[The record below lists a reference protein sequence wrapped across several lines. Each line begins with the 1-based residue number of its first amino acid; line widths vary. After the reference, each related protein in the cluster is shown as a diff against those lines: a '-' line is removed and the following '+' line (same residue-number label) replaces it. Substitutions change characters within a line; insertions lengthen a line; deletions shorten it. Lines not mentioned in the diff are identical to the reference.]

1 MFYLE
6 GVDAMGQ
13 ALDATEPAPKRQR
26 TFASSFGELRELHK
40 MKDDGVIDGQ
50 EFERLKGLLM
60 SELERF
66 RPPARTRRPIR
77 CLALAKSTQPRP
89 DAERT

>member
-13 ALDATEPAPKRQR
+13 AQDATEPDPKRQR

-60 SELERF
+60 SELE
-66 RPPARTRRPIR
+66 
-77 CLALAKSTQPRP
+77 
-89 DAERT
+89 

>member
-13 ALDATEPAPKRQR
+13 AQDATGPAPKRQR

-40 MKDDGVIDGQ
+40 MKDDGVIGGQ
-50 EFERLKGLLM
+50 EFERLNGILM
-60 SELERF
+60 SELE
-66 RPPARTRRPIR
+66 
-77 CLALAKSTQPRP
+77 
-89 DAERT
+89 